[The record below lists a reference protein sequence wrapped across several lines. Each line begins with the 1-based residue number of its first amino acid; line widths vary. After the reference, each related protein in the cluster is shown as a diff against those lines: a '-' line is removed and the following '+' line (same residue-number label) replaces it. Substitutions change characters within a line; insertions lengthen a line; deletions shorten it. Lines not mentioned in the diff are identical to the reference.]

1 MKYLITQS
9 VIVRLGLFYVI
20 QIGKFSHNHI
30 CYSSKLPRRIVI
42 NCGALVDFY
51 KNDAD
56 ENVGLDRK
64 DGDTKEDSRDDD
76 DNGYDDYDIDEII
89 IKANLVR
96 KLGFNQI
103 QM

>member
-1 MKYLITQS
+1 M
-9 VIVRLGLFYVI
+9 
-20 QIGKFSHNHI
+20 
-30 CYSSKLPRRIVI
+30 PRRIVI

-56 ENVGLDRK
+56 ENVGLDREY
-64 DGDTKEDSRDDD
+64 GDTKEDSDDD
-76 DNGYDDYDIDEII
+76 DDGYDDYDIDEII